1 LRTLSAMTSKIWH
14 NIAMNEIHFLNR
26 RSKLLDMMEEGVA
39 IITSAPTQTRSNDT
53 EYSYRQNSDF
63 YYLCGFN
70 EDNSVLVLIKT
81 SNSSKTILFVE
92 AYNAEHALWN
102 GARLGINGAREKF
115 SVDEIVDIAEYG
127 GMIKELLR
135 EHINLYVDLY
145 SDSSRLNEAKTAAQ
159 SLHSTRGVKRHIR
172 SIRDVTYLIRT
183 LRLIKSLEEIETIKK
198 AITITAEAHHVAMEK
213 CRVGMREY
221 QLQAQMNYVFIN
233 NGAMNEAY
241 GAIVAGG
248 NNANTLHY
256 VDNHDKLRE
265 GDLVLIDAACEW
277 ELYASDI
284 TRTFPINGKFSD
296 AQREIYSAVLDVQLR
311 VIEAIKPGVKR
322 DWLQTYSEELLCD
335 ALINL
340 GILSG
345 ERSALMEAKEHKKYA
360 PHGIGHWMGLDV
372 HDPCPYVDELGE
384 SLAFMAGMVM
394 TIEPG
399 LYFRANDESVS
410 ERYRGIGIRIEDDIL
425 VTEEGYENLSAMI
438 AKSVVEIEAV
448 CNQV

>member
-1 LRTLSAMTSKIWH
+1 
-14 NIAMNEIHFLNR
+14 MNETHFLNR
-26 RSKLLDMMEEGVA
+26 RAKLLDRMEEGVA

-70 EDNSVLVLIKT
+70 EDNSLLVLIKIAE
-81 SNSSKTILFVE
+81 SAKSILFVE
-92 AYNAEHALWN
+92 ACNAESALWN
-102 GARLGINGAREKF
+102 GARLGVEGARERF
-115 SVDEIVDIAEYG
+115 SVDEVHDIAEYS

-135 EHINLYVDLY
+135 EHTNLYIDLY
-145 SDSSRLNEAKTAAQ
+145 SDSARLIEAKNAAQ
-159 SLHSTRGVKRHIR
+159 SLHSTRGIKRHIR

-183 LRLIKSLEEIETIKK
+183 LRLIKSPEEIETIKK
-198 AITITAEAHHVAMEK
+198 AITITADAHHSAMRE
-213 CRVGMREY
+213 CRAGMREY
-221 QLQAQMNYVFIN
+221 QLQAQMNYVFLN
-233 NGAMNEAY
+233 NGAMSEAY

-256 VDNHDKLRE
+256 VDNCDVLRD

-284 TRTFPINGKFSD
+284 TRTFPVNGTFSD
-296 AQREIYSAVLDVQLR
+296 AQREVYEKVLDVQLR

-335 ALINL
+335 ALIDL

-345 ERSALMEAKEHKKYA
+345 ERDVLMEAKAHKKYA

-372 HDPCPYVDELGE
+372 HDPCPYVDESGE
-384 SLAFMAGMVM
+384 SLGLMAGMVM

-399 LYFRANDESVS
+399 LYFRSDDESVP
-410 ERYRGIGIRIEDDIL
+410 ERFRGIGIRIEDNIF
-425 VTEEGYENLSAMI
+425 VTESGYEDLSAMI
-438 AKSVVEIEAV
+438 VKSVEEIEGM
-448 CNQV
+448 CRG

>member
-1 LRTLSAMTSKIWH
+1 
-14 NIAMNEIHFLNR
+14 MNEIHFLNR
-26 RSKLLDMMEEGVA
+26 RSKLLDIMEEGVA

-63 YYLCGFN
+63 YYLSGFN

-81 SNSSKTILFVE
+81 PTSSKTILFVE
-92 AYNAEHALWN
+92 AHNAEHALWN
-102 GARLGINGAREKF
+102 GARLGIDGARERF
-115 SVDEIVDIAEYG
+115 SVDEVHDVTQYF
-127 GMIKELLR
+127 GMIKEILR
-135 EHINLYVDLY
+135 EHINLYIDLY
-145 SDSSRLNEAKTAAQ
+145 NDSARVIEAKAAAQ

-172 SIRDVTYLIRT
+172 SIRDVTYLIHS
-183 LRLIKSLEEIETIKK
+183 LRLIKSPEEIETIKK
-198 AITITAEAHHVAMEK
+198 AIAITAEGHHQAMEK
-213 CRVGMREY
+213 CRAGMIEY
-221 QLQAQMNYVFIN
+221 QLQAIMNYVFLN
-233 NGAMNEAY
+233 NGAMSEAY

-256 VDNHDKLRE
+256 VDNRDELRD

-296 AQREIYSAVLDVQLR
+296 PQREVYNAVLDVQLR
-311 VIEAIKPGVKR
+311 VIEAIRVGVKR
-322 DWLQTYSEELLCD
+322 DWFQTYSEELLCG
-335 ALINL
+335 ALIKL
-340 GILSG
+340 GVLNG
-345 ERSALMEAKEHKKYA
+345 ELCALIEAKEHKKYA

-399 LYFRANDESVS
+399 LYFRADDESVP
-410 ERYRGIGIRIEDDIL
+410 ERYRGIGIRIEDNIL
-425 VTEEGYENLSAMI
+425 VTKEGYENLSSII
-438 AKSVVEIEAV
+438 AKSVEEIELM
-448 CNQV
+448 CNQL

>member
-1 LRTLSAMTSKIWH
+1 MTSKIWH

-26 RSKLLDMMEEGVA
+26 RAKLLSMIGEGVA
-39 IITSAPTQTRSNDT
+39 IITSAPPQTRSNDT
-53 EYSYRQNSDF
+53 EYPYRQNSDF

-81 SNSSKTILFVE
+81 PNSSKTILFVE
-92 AYNAEHALWN
+92 AYNGEHALWN
-102 GARLGINGAREKF
+102 GARLGVDGVREKF
-115 SVDEIVDIAEYG
+115 SVDEVHDIAQFS

-135 EHINLYVDLY
+135 EHINLYIDLY
-145 SDSSRLNEAKTAAQ
+145 NDSARLIEAKAAAQ

-172 SIRDVTYLIRT
+172 SIRDVTYLIRS
-183 LRLIKSLEEIETIKK
+183 LRLIKSDEEIEAIKK
-198 AITITAEAHHVAMEK
+198 AISITAEAHHSAMKK
-213 CRVGMREY
+213 CRAGMREY
-221 QLQAQMNYVFIN
+221 QLQAIMNYVFLS
-233 NGAMNEAY
+233 NGAMSEAY

-256 VDNHDKLRE
+256 VDNTDELRE

-296 AQREIYSAVLDVQLR
+296 SQREVYNAVLDVQLR

-340 GILSG
+340 GVLSG
-345 ERSALMEAKEHKKYA
+345 DRKRLMEAKEHKKYA

-372 HDPCPYVDELGE
+372 HDPCPYVDESGE

-399 LYFRANDESVS
+399 LYFRADDESVPKAF
-410 ERYRGIGIRIEDDIL
+410 RGIGIRIEDNIL
-425 VTEEGYENLSAMI
+425 VTEEGYENLSVMI
-438 AKSVVEIEAV
+438 AKSVEEIEGM
-448 CNQV
+448 CND

>member
-1 LRTLSAMTSKIWH
+1 
-14 NIAMNEIHFLNR
+14 MNETYFLNR
-26 RSKLLDMMEEGVA
+26 RSKLLGSMEEGVA

-53 EYSYRQNSDF
+53 EYPYRQNSDF

-70 EDNSVLVLIKT
+70 EDNAVLVLIKT
-81 SNSSKTILFVE
+81 AESAKSILFVE
-92 AYNAEHALWN
+92 AYNAESALWN
-102 GARLGINGAREKF
+102 GARLGVEGARERF
-115 SVDEIVDIAEYG
+115 SVDEVHDSAAYS

-135 EHINLYVDLY
+135 EHINLYIDLY
-145 SDSSRLNEAKTAAQ
+145 SDSSRLKEAKAAAQ

-172 SIRDVTYLIRT
+172 TIGDITYLIRS
-183 LRLIKSLEEIETIKK
+183 LRLIKSDEEIETIKK
-198 AITITAEAHHVAMEK
+198 AITITAEAHHAAMRE
-213 CRVGMREY
+213 CRAGKREY
-221 QLQAQMNYVFIN
+221 QLQATMSYIFLN
-233 NGAMNEAY
+233 NGAMSEAY

-256 VDNHDKLRE
+256 IDNRDELRE

-284 TRTFPINGKFSD
+284 TRTFPINGIFSD
-296 AQREIYSAVLDVQLR
+296 AQREVYNAVLDVQLR
-311 VIEAIKPGVKR
+311 VIKAIRPGVKR

-335 ALINL
+335 ALIAL

-345 ERSALMEAKEHKKYA
+345 ERSALIEAKEHKKYA

-372 HDPCPYVDELGE
+372 HDPCPYVDESGE
-384 SLAFMAGMVM
+384 SLAFEVGMVM

-399 LYFRANDESVS
+399 LYFRADDESIP
-410 ERYRGIGIRIEDDIL
+410 ECYRGIGIRIEDNIL

-438 AKSVVEIEAV
+438 AKSVEEIERM
-448 CNQV
+448 CRS

>member
-1 LRTLSAMTSKIWH
+1 
-14 NIAMNEIHFLNR
+14 MNEIHFLNR
-26 RSKLLDMMEEGVA
+26 RAKLLTMMEEGVA
-39 IITSAPTQTRSNDT
+39 IITSAPTQSRSNDT
-53 EYSYRQNSDF
+53 EFPYRQNSDF

-81 SNSSKTILFVE
+81 PNASKTILFVE
-92 AYNAEHALWN
+92 AHNAEHALWN
-102 GARLGINGAREKF
+102 GARLGVDGARERF
-115 SVDEIVDIAEYG
+115 SVDEVHDIAVYG
-127 GMIKELLR
+127 EMIKELLR
-135 EHINLYVDLY
+135 EHINLYIDLY
-145 SDSSRLNEAKTAAQ
+145 NDSVRLIEAKAAAQ

-183 LRLIKSLEEIETIKK
+183 LRLIKSPEEIETIKK
-198 AITITAEAHHVAMEK
+198 AIAITAEAHHSAMQM
-213 CRVGMREY
+213 CRAGMREY
-221 QLQAQMNYVFIN
+221 QLQAQMNYVFLN
-233 NGAMNEAY
+233 NGAMSEAY

-256 VDNHDKLRE
+256 VDNRDELRDGE
-265 GDLVLIDAACEW
+265 LVLIDAACEW

-296 AQREIYSAVLDVQLR
+296 PQREVYNAVLDVQLR
-311 VIEAIKPGVKR
+311 VIEAIRVGVKR

-335 ALINL
+335 ALIKL
-340 GILSG
+340 GVLSG
-345 ERSALMEAKEHKKYA
+345 ERESLMEAKEHKKYA

-372 HDPCPYVDELGE
+372 HDPCPYVDEEGE

-399 LYFRANDESVS
+399 LYFRSDDESVPQAF
-410 ERYRGIGIRIEDDIL
+410 RGIGIRIEDNIL

-438 AKSVVEIEAV
+438 AKSVEEIEGM
-448 CNQV
+448 CNQL